1 MMELFIS
8 GGMQFMV
15 PITLLAIVIIMLA
28 IKKAYDLFIKQDAPT
43 ESLKAGL
50 HAILFTGSLC
60 FAWGM
65 LGQTMGIYQMLQ
77 YISGSTQEVK
87 PHIIAAGLQISMI
100 PTVYG
105 LIIFMVSSLCW
116 FVLLGRF
123 KQLSKANHTGQ

>member
-8 GGMQFMV
+8 GGMQFMI
-15 PITLLAIVIIMLA
+15 PISLLAILSIML
-28 IKKAYDLFIKQDAPT
+28 ISKKAYDLFVKKDAPT
-43 ESLKAGL
+43 DSLKTGL

-87 PHIIAAGLQISMI
+87 PHIIAGGLQISMI
-100 PTVYG
+100 PTAYG
-105 LIIFMVSSLCW
+105 LIIFMISSLCW
-116 FVLLGRF
+116 FVLLGRY
-123 KQLSKANHTGQ
+123 KQLSKSNHIRQ

>member
-15 PITLLAIVIIMLA
+15 PITLLAILSIILI
-28 IKKAYDLFIKQDAPT
+28 IKKAYDLFVKKDAPT
-43 ESLKAGL
+43 DSLKAGL
-50 HAILFTGSLC
+50 HVILFTGSLC
-60 FAWGM
+60 FAWGI

-87 PHIIAAGLQISMI
+87 PHIIAGGLQISMI

-116 FVLLGRF
+116 FVLLSRY
-123 KQLSKANHTGQ
+123 KQLNKINHSG